1 MWQFD
6 RIDVPGGRVDYFA
19 GEWAS
24 MTNTRKETV
33 NGSND
38 LRRVDLNLLL
48 VFEAV
53 YKTGSVSKAAQSL
66 GMSQPTLSNALNR
79 LRTQFADRL
88 FVRADRGVRPTP
100 FAAGLAGSI
109 TEALNTLRSGLQM
122 DAEFDVKTANRHF
135 KLILHDYSV
144 PSVVPPLLRLLDHPQ
159 STCNVEI
166 ITPDWMRPYDGI
178 ANGEADLMLDVYP
191 QKEPG
196 LVFEP
201 LAEAE
206 AVCIVREGHPGI
218 EHELTREQFETYGHA
233 VLKSQIQRRLQVP
246 HMLMAEKLSRR
257 EVCILPNA
265 SDLAATVA
273 VSDLIAVVPKRYARL
288 VAPIYRL
295 RVLPPPFHYP
305 KLKMFM
311 AWPEEKTDDPGLR
324 WIRNVIR
331 TIFDT

>member
-1 MWQFD
+1 MPETNND
-6 RIDVPGGRVDYFA
+6 A
-19 GEWAS
+19 TNAS
-24 MTNTRKETV
+24 P
-33 NGSND
+33 D

-53 YKTGSVSKAAQSL
+53 HTTGSVSKAARSL
-66 GMSQPTLSNALNR
+66 GMSQPTVSNALNR
-79 LRTQFADRL
+79 LRTQFSDRL
-88 FVRADRGVRPTP
+88 FVRSDRGVRPTP
-100 FAAGLAGSI
+100 FAIGLASSI
-109 TEALNTLRSGLQM
+109 TDALNMLRSGLQM
-122 DAEFDVKTANRHF
+122 NADFDVRTANRHF

-144 PSVVPPLLRLLDHPQ
+144 PSVLPPLLRLLDHPQ
-159 STCNVEI
+159 SSCSIEV
-166 ITPDWMRPYDGI
+166 ITPNWMQPHVGI

-191 QKEPG
+191 QKTTG

-218 EHELTREQFETYGHA
+218 EHELTRQQFEAYGHA

-246 HMLMAEKLSRR
+246 HMLMAESLSRR

-273 VSDLIAVVPKRYARL
+273 ISDLIAVVPKRYARL

-295 RVLPPPFHYP
+295 RVLPPPFDYP
-305 KLKMFM
+305 KLKMFI

-331 TIFDT
+331 EIFEE

>member
-1 MWQFD
+1 MSD
-6 RIDVPGGRVDYFA
+6 SNEDA
-19 GEWAS
+19 ANAS
-24 MTNTRKETV
+24 R
-33 NGSND
+33 D

-48 VFEAV
+48 IFEAV
-53 YKTGSVSKAAQSL
+53 YKSGSVSQAAQSL
-66 GMSQPTLSNALNR
+66 GMSQPTVSNALTR
-79 LRTQFADRL
+79 LRAQFSDRL

-100 FAAGLAGSI
+100 FASGLASSV
-109 TEALNTLRSGLQM
+109 TDALNMLRSGLQM
-122 DAEFDVKTANRHF
+122 NADFDVLTANRTF
-135 KLILHDYSV
+135 KLILHDYSI
-144 PSVVPPLLRLLDHPQ
+144 PSILPPLLRLLDHPR
-159 STCNVEI
+159 SSCSVEI
-166 ITPDWMRPYDGI
+166 ITPDWMRPHDGI

-191 QKEPG
+191 QKTPG

-201 LAEAE
+201 MAEAE

-246 HMLMAEKLSRR
+246 HMLMAESLSRR

-265 SDLAATVA
+265 ADLAATVA
-273 VSDLIAVVPKRYARL
+273 ISDLIAVVPKRYARL

-295 RVLPPPFHYP
+295 RVLPPPFDYP

-331 TIFDT
+331 NIFDA